1 MKNHIVR
8 SAGIDDLNTL
18 VTFTLAEA
26 LEAEGSNKSSA
37 RVHEGI
43 KTALADP
50 AIASYW
56 VLENPDGD
64 LIGSVSVVK
73 EWSDWHAGFYW
84 WIQSMFIQPE
94 YRGQQLMRRL
104 LDKVRREAEDEDA
117 LEVRLYVH
125 NDNIRATKAYEREG
139 FSISPYKIMVMPL

>member
-1 MKNHIVR
+1 MKNHTVR
-8 SAGIDDLNTL
+8 SAGIDDLDTL
-18 VTFTLAEA
+18 VSFTLAEA
-26 LEAEGSNKSSA
+26 LEAEGSNKSSE

-56 VLENPDGD
+56 VLENSDGE

-94 YRGQQLMRRL
+94 YRGQQLMSLL
-104 LDKVRREAEDEDA
+104 LDKVRQEAEDEDA

-125 NDNIRATKAYEREG
+125 NDNFRAIRAYEREG